1 MTTLVVFARAPVLG
15 RVKTRLAETLGA
27 EGALALYRAFL
38 DDTCALA
45 EVAERRVLAVAGDSS
60 SLAELAARHGM
71 QLEAQ
76 SDGDLGAR
84 MASAIA
90 KHAPA
95 LIIGS
100 DSPSL
105 PREHLELAQ
114 RALDEQDFVVGP
126 STDGG
131 YWLIG
136 ARAAAPWLFEGI
148 TWGGDKVFFDTL
160 ARLRGQRHV
169 LLPFHFDVDEAADL
183 ETLRQ
188 HLAGL
193 PATAAPATR
202 AALAALSLL

>member
-1 MTTLVVFARAPVLG
+1 DPA
-15 RVKTRLAETLGA
+15 
-27 EGALALYRAFL
+27 
-38 DDTCALA
+38 
-45 EVAERRVLAVAGDSS
+45 

-84 MASAIA
+84 MASAIG

-95 LIIGS
+95 IVIGS

-105 PREHLELAQ
+105 PREHLELALG
-114 RALDEQDFVVGP
+114 ALDTQDFVVGP

-148 TWGGDKVFFDTL
+148 AWGGDKVFFDTL
-160 ARLRGQRHV
+160 ARLRGRRHV
-169 LLPFHFDVDEAADL
+169 LLPFHFDVDEAGDL
-183 ETLRQ
+183 ATLRA
-188 HLAGL
+188 HLAEL
-193 PATAAPATR
+193 PPTVAPATR
-202 AALAALSLL
+202 AALAALQLL